1 MLHQWDQRA
10 RADARQTGKV
20 RAWHRW
26 RLSEIGRRDPD
37 RPPPPVRQRYNHVRG
52 AACRSLRHHRK
63 PVSKKE
69 MMGVGD
75 REMRHDP
82 AKNCGTLP
90 CSATRPM
97 PTPSSTAWSITP
109 TGLTSTGKACG
120 EPVNPAERPEQVA
133 LWTCRCA
140 WTTRSAL
147 PTCPQQQTK
156 KTFKPRF
163 KVDHA
168 ASPMPETRQPERL
181 APRATSNRNGGRD
194 HLGILGE
201 IKSVHLGEIIG
212 ISIC

>member
-1 MLHQWDQRA
+1 
-10 RADARQTGKV
+10 
-20 RAWHRW
+20 
-26 RLSEIGRRDPD
+26 
-37 RPPPPVRQRYNHVRG
+37 
-52 AACRSLRHHRK
+52 
-63 PVSKKE
+63 
-69 MMGVGD
+69 
-75 REMRHDP
+75 
-82 AKNCGTLP
+82 
-90 CSATRPM
+90 M

-120 EPVNPAERPEQVA
+120 EPVNPAERPEARGAVDMPLRLDNA
-133 LWTCRCA
+133 R
-140 WTTRSAL
+140 AL

-156 KTFKPRF
+156 KAFKPLF

-212 ISIC
+212 IRSL